1 MPQAATSFA
10 ALNEQLALVSAVP
23 KESGV
28 VADAGRRPFGWR
40 GQLDRLFLGAVG
52 LGRTELENA
61 EQELA
66 DLFITCRLFREISHD
81 QRYKK
86 TGA

>member
-1 MPQAATSFA
+1 MAQRAAGFA
-10 ALNEQLALVSAVP
+10 ALDAQLANARAFP
-23 KESGV
+23 EKAGV

-66 DLFITCRLFREISHD
+66 DFFITCRLFREKSHD